1 MIKVYKAVFG
11 YKVKFH
17 FSEKDQIDVYY
28 GFVSLSGMC
37 YYCEEFDQ
45 RPKWYILGLNLF
57 LGEMMRVTCP

>member
-17 FSEKDQIDVYY
+17 FSAKDQVDVYH
-28 GFVSLSGMC
+28 GFVSLPGMS

-45 RPKWYILGLNLF
+45 RIIYPGVDF
-57 LGEMMRVTCP
+57 VFG